1 MWYTRRI
8 IDDELDALFV
18 EVPAIAID
26 GPKAV
31 GKTTTAEQRVAGLLK
46 LDAKANLEAV
56 RADPSLLLRRVRPLL
71 IDEWQKVPEVWD
83 VVRRA
88 VDDDPSGGQ
97 FLLAG
102 SASPRHGATAHTGA
116 GRIGRLRMRPMT
128 LSERGIE
135 SPTVSLGDLLSGN
148 RPQLDGVAEM
158 RLADYAHEIVASG
171 FPGMRSLSARALKF
185 QLDSYLRNAVDRDV
199 PEQGLAV
206 RKPDAMLS
214 WLRAYAAATS
224 TTASYTTV
232 LDAATAGISDKPAR
246 STTVAYRDV
255 LNQLWLLDPVPAWGP
270 AANPLARLAR
280 SPKHHLADPALA
292 ARLLGLSVD
301 ALLSGEGRPIGPQA
315 GGMLGHLFE
324 SLATLCIRVVA
335 QAAEATVG
343 HLRTRNGDHEIDLVV
358 ARDDGKVLAVEVKLA
373 ATVDDRD
380 TVHLRWLADHL
391 RDELLDAIIVNTGP
405 NAYRRPDGI
414 GVVPLAL
421 LGS

>member
-1 MWYTRRI
+1 MRYVRRI
-8 IDDELDALFV
+8 VDDELDELFGQ
-18 EVPAIAID
+18 VPAIAID

-31 GKTTTAEQRVAGLLK
+31 GKTTTAEQRVVGLLR
-46 LDAKANLEAV
+46 LDAKPNREAV
-56 RADPSLLLRRVRPLL
+56 YADPGLLLTRPRPLL

-88 VDDDPSGGQ
+88 VDDDPTGGQ

-102 SASPRHGATAHTGA
+102 SASPRRGATVHSGA

-128 LSERGIE
+128 LSERGIA
-135 SPTVSLGDLLSGN
+135 SPTVSLGELLGG
-148 RPQLDGVAEM
+148 RRLPLDGVAEV
-158 RLADYAHEIVASG
+158 RLADYTHEIVASG
-171 FPGMRSLSARALKF
+171 FPGMRSLGARALKF

-206 RKPDAMLS
+206 RKPDAMLG

-224 TTASYTTV
+224 TTASYTAV
-232 LDAATAGISDKPAR
+232 LDAATAGVSDKPAR
-246 STTVAYRDV
+246 STTIAYRDV
-255 LNQLWLLDPVPAWGP
+255 LSQLWLLDPVPAWGP
-270 AANPLARLAR
+270 AANPLARLAQ

-301 ALLSGEGRPIGPQA
+301 TLLGGKGRPIGPQA

-324 SLATLCIRVVA
+324 SLVTLCVRVAA

-358 ARDDGKVLAVEVKLA
+358 VRDDGKVLAVEVKLA
-373 ATVDDRD
+373 ATVEDRD
-380 TVHLRWLADHL
+380 TAHLRWLADHL
-391 RDELLDAIIVNTGP
+391 RGDLLDAIIINTGP

-421 LGS
+421 LGQ

>member
-1 MWYTRRI
+1 MRYVRRI
-8 IDDELDALFV
+8 VDDELDELFGQI
-18 EVPAIAID
+18 PAIAID

-31 GKTTTAEQRVAGLLK
+31 GKTTTAEQRVVGLLR
-46 LDAKANLEAV
+46 LDAKPNREAV
-56 RADPSLLLRRVRPLL
+56 YADPGLLLTRPRPLL

-88 VDDDPSGGQ
+88 VDDDPTGGQ

-102 SASPRHGATAHTGA
+102 SASPRHGATVHSGA

-128 LSERGIE
+128 LSERGIA
-135 SPTVSLGDLLSGN
+135 SPTVSLGELLGG
-148 RPQLDGVAEM
+148 RRLPLDGVAEV
-158 RLADYAHEIVASG
+158 RLADYTHEIVASG
-171 FPGMRSLSARALKF
+171 FPGMRSLGARALKF

-206 RKPDAMLS
+206 RKPDAMLG

-224 TTASYTTV
+224 TTASYTAV
-232 LDAATAGISDKPAR
+232 LDAATAGVSDKPAR
-246 STTVAYRDV
+246 STTIAYRDV
-255 LNQLWLLDPVPAWGP
+255 LSQLWLLDPVPAWGP
-270 AANPLARLAR
+270 AGNPLARLAQ

-301 ALLSGEGRPIGPQA
+301 TLLGGKGRPIGPQA

-324 SLATLCIRVVA
+324 SLVTLCVRVAA

-358 ARDDGKVLAVEVKLA
+358 VRDDGKVLAVEVKLA
-373 ATVDDRD
+373 ATVEDRD
-380 TVHLRWLADHL
+380 TAHLRWLADHL
-391 RDELLDAIIVNTGP
+391 RGDLLDAIIINTGP

-421 LGS
+421 LGQ